1 MIRMSRAR
9 LVHASLA
16 IAFVILPAATFA
28 QEVGVKAGLN
38 FASLTPLEDED
49 PDIGLRLGPV
59 AGVWVRLPTDG
70 RVTFQGEALFS
81 EKGSHWE
88 FPGFA
93 AWEYRVRYIEV
104 PLLARFDVVD
114 VASRPRLFALVGAA
128 PAFKLSAR
136 TTVEFEG
143 QTVTRDTPDEFYS
156 FDAGLVG
163 GVGVG
168 FGRAQVEARYTHG
181 LRHVN
186 TDDNGDDDRVKN
198 RVFSVMVGFR
208 IR

>member
-1 MIRMSRAR
+1 MSRAR

-81 EKGSHWE
+81 KKGSHWE

-93 AWEYRVRYIEV
+93 AWEYR
-104 PLLARFDVVD
+104 
-114 VASRPRLFALVGAA
+114 G
-128 PAFKLSAR
+128 
-136 TTVEFEG
+136 
-143 QTVTRDTPDEFYS
+143 PD
-156 FDAGLVG
+156 
-163 GVGVG
+163 
-168 FGRAQVEARYTHG
+168 HPP
-181 LRHVN
+181 LRHVEPL
-186 TDDNGDDDRVKN
+186 
-198 RVFSVMVGFR
+198 VFENVHLQTRSYR
-208 IR
+208 